1 MYTGSHAHFDPN
13 EKPVDS
19 KWNQKY
25 KLYRYPGDNLYGK
38 VPTPYIVLCY
48 AFLLA
53 GVLSIIFSVKLMGED
68 TFETSLILFFVFLGC
83 LIAFGILS
91 IIFNSKDFNQYAYV
105 IDKDNKLHLICVS
118 NPCFMD
124 FTYLQ
129 EYKPKSTSS
138 SASVT
143 NFAKL
148 AINSSM
154 LKKYLKVLY
163 DRKYLELILQQN
175 FLESVSTPVFKIN
188 SVMKFSYFFFI
199 SASFVTNAYGKPR
212 LVTRYFRICNNILN
226 YEELYE
232 QCVSYM
238 NATKGLKL

>member
-1 MYTGSHAHFDPN
+1 MYTNNRSHFDPN

-19 KWNQKY
+19 KWNSKY
-25 KLYRYPGDNLYGK
+25 KLYRYSGDNLYGK
-38 VPTPYIVLCY
+38 VPTPYILLCY
-48 AFLLA
+48 GFLIA
-53 GVLSIIFSVKLMGED
+53 AVLSMIFSIKLMGED
-68 TFETSLILFFVFLGC
+68 TFETSLVLFFVSLGC
-83 LIAFGILS
+83 FIVFGILS
-91 IIFNSKDFNQYAYV
+91 VIFNSKDFNQYAYV
-105 IDKDNKLHLICVS
+105 IDNNGKLHLLCVS
-118 NPCFMD
+118 NQGFMD

-138 SASVT
+138 SASIG

-154 LKKYLKVLY
+154 LKKYLKLLY

-175 FLESVSTPVFKIN
+175 LLEAVSSPVFKIN

-199 SASFVTNAYGKPR
+199 SASFVNEAYGKPR
-212 LVTRYFRICNNILN
+212 LITRYFRICNNISN
-226 YEELYE
+226 YDEFYE
-232 QCVSYM
+232 QCVAYM